1 MADQQRARVLF
12 GRVLNGVSLACW
24 LAFLC
29 ALQLSLVEPSHP
41 ALIGAG
47 GLMMALWGFYLR
59 RSSITA
65 SSRLVSLALNGLG
78 FAALPAMTPLGRPA
92 EPLCLG
98 GALMLGEALG
108 YLLER
113 RMRLAFLG
121 HAAAPPP
128 PPPAAAFRSAAVS
141 LSELQPWTLR
151 FVDPT
156 LEERFTSAAFQ
167 ASRRPFLA
175 FWWVCMVVVTALGAL
190 CPRLQSAMAI
200 VFSGVAL
207 FIAARL
213 WADRPNSD
221 QQRAR
226 VLFGRVL
233 LAAVAATWGGSL
245 LIFNLS
251 PPEASPAAFMPT
263 IALLHG
269 LVLIYLRH
277 SALTHAHRLC
287 YIAITALGFG
297 SMPALTEIGRPGEP
311 LLVGGAL
318 MLGEALG
325 YLMEQHARLAF
336 LDRDAAALPPPP
348 CVKDILIDRVVG
360 EGGQG
365 TVYAGRWLG
374 IHVAIK
380 VTRGRDTGRRLQD
393 EARLLARLRHPSVC
407 TLFGATVL
415 SDGGG
420 ALVLELMQTSLS
432 QLLRRGEPIAVGL
445 AARIA
450 AEVAT
455 GISFLH
461 GNGVMHRDI
470 KPSNVLLD
478 TEYHAKVADFG
489 LARLVGSCRA
499 RSRRDLA
506 EVLGS

>member
-1 MADQQRARVLF
+1 
-12 GRVLNGVSLACW
+12 
-24 LAFLC
+24 
-29 ALQLSLVEPSHP
+29 
-41 ALIGAG
+41 
-47 GLMMALWGFYLR
+47 MMAL
-59 RSSITA
+59 
-65 SSRLVSLALNGLG
+65 
-78 FAALPAMTPLGRPA
+78 
-92 EPLCLG
+92 
-98 GALMLGEALG
+98 
-108 YLLER
+108 
-113 RMRLAFLG
+113 
-121 HAAAPPP
+121 
-128 PPPAAAFRSAAVS
+128 
-141 LSELQPWTLR
+141 
-151 FVDPT
+151 
-156 LEERFTSAAFQ
+156 
-167 ASRRPFLA
+167 PFLA

-200 VFSGVAL
+200 VLSGVAP
-207 FIAARL
+207 
-213 WADRPNSD
+213 RPNSD

-233 LAAVAATWGGSL
+233 LAAVAAT
-245 LIFNLS
+245 
-251 PPEASPAAFMPT
+251 
-263 IALLHG
+263 

-311 LLVGGAL
+311 LLVGGALVLGAL

-380 VTRGRDTGRRLQD
+380 D

-420 ALVLELMQTSLS
+420 ALVPALTTARRVMLS
-432 QLLRRGEPIAVGL
+432 KRGEPIAVGL

-489 LARLVGSCRA
+489 LARLVRAQSSARRGPPTVGYDERCDTFSYGMLLWSLMHEVAVPPSSASASRPRVSLPPDRAVYSGLITRCWQQDPAMRPSMQETVHVGLVNSCSNKLDGEPA
-499 RSRRDLA
+499 SEQEGD
-506 EVLGS
+506 VGFVDQ